1 MDVYTSI
8 FLNINFIIFP
18 LAICLIC
25 ESYSQ
30 KLDEKINKVYL
41 DFSLISICYLLVK
54 LVDNN
59 SVLSL
64 YMLNI
69 PFILAYTKK
78 RYTSGALISLF
89 LMHYYSK
96 YFDIN
101 VLIFVFEYLIYYLI
115 YFIFFRKNINK
126 KIPMI
131 ITLVIKCI
139 MINLII
145 IYSSKLN
152 LINDLSIILFCT
164 LMLFILTILIIYIFK
179 KAEDNLLIK
188 KNYIELQKE
197 KDLRN
202 SLFQIT
208 HEIKNP
214 ITVCKGYLDMF
225 DVDNKEH
232 SKKYIPII
240 KDEINRVL
248 ILLED
253 FLSIKKLKIEKDV
266 MDVNLLVEEVSNN
279 FNDIFSNKKINVNKN
294 IEQDE
299 VYIDGDYNRLTQVLI
314 NIFKNSIEA
323 MDKEKSCINIFT
335 TSNKN
340 YTKIIIEDNGKGMN
354 KDSINKICK
363 PFFTTKQNGT
373 GLGLYLSNEIIKEHG
388 GTIKYES
395 KDMFG
400 TKVTIILPIKK
411 DINFS

>member
-18 LAICLIC
+18 LVICIIC

-41 DFSLISICYLLVK
+41 DFSLISICYLLIE

-59 SVLSL
+59 SILAL
-64 YMLNI
+64 YTLNI
-69 PFILAYTKK
+69 PFVLAYAKK
-78 RYTSGALISLF
+78 RYASGVLISLF
-89 LMHYYSK
+89 LMIYYST

-101 VLIFVFEYLIYYLI
+101 IFIFVIEYIIYYLI
-115 YFIFFRKNINK
+115 YFILYRKNTNK

-131 ITLVIKCI
+131 MTLIIKCI
-139 MINLII
+139 MINIMIL
-145 IYSSKLN
+145 YSSKLD
-152 LINDLSIILFCT
+152 LVSDLSTIIFCT
-164 LMLFILTILIIYIFK
+164 TMFFILTVITFLIFK

-225 DVDNKEH
+225 DVHNEEH
-232 SKKYIPII
+232 SQKYIPII

-266 MDVNLLVEEVSNN
+266 MDINLLVEEVSKN
-279 FNDIFSNKKINVNKN
+279 FNAIFVNKKININKN
-294 IEQDE
+294 IEEDE
-299 VYIDGDYNRLTQVLI
+299 IYIDGDYNRLTQVLI
-314 NIFKNSIEA
+314 NLFKNSVEA
-323 MDKEKSCINIFT
+323 IDKENGILNINT
-335 TSNKN
+335 MSNKN
-340 YTKIIIEDNGKGMN
+340 YTKIIIEDNGKGMS
-354 KDSINKICK
+354 KESLNKICK

-388 GTIKYES
+388 GTLKYES
-395 KDMFG
+395 KENCG

>member
-1 MDVYTSI
+1 MDVYASI

-41 DFSLISICYLLVK
+41 DLALISICYLLVK
-54 LVDNN
+54 LIDNN
-59 SVLSL
+59 SILAV

-69 PFILAYTKK
+69 PFVLAYAKK
-78 RYTSGALISLF
+78 RYVSGVLISSF
-89 LMHYYSK
+89 LIIYYSK

-101 VLIFVFEYLIYYLI
+101 ILIFIIEYTIYNII
-115 YFIFFRKNINK
+115 YFILYRKKVDI
-126 KIPMI
+126 KIPMV

-139 MINLII
+139 MINLVI

-152 LINDLSIILFCT
+152 IVNHLSTILFCT
-164 LMLFILTILIIYIFK
+164 GMLFVLTIFTIFIFK
-179 KAEDNLLIK
+179 KAQDNLLIK

-225 DVDNKEH
+225 DVHNEEH

-266 MDVNLLVEEVSNN
+266 MDVNLLVEEVVNN
-279 FNDIFSNKKINVNKN
+279 FNDIFTNKKININKD

-314 NIFKNSIEA
+314 NILKNSIEA
-323 MDKEKSCINIFT
+323 MDKKNATLNFYT
-335 TSNKN
+335 TSDKN
-340 YTKIIIEDNGKGMN
+340 HTKIIIEDNGKGM
-354 KDSINKICK
+354 STEALNKICK

-373 GLGLYLSNEIIKEHG
+373 GLGLYLSGEIIKEHG
-388 GTIKYES
+388 GILKYES
-395 KDMFG
+395 KEKYG